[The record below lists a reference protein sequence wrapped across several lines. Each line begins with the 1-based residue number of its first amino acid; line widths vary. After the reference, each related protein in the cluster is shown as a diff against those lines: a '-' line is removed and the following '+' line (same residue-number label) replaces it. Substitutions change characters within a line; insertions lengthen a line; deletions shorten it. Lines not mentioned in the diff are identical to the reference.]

1 MSTFQNISKAAMLKE
16 LLWHFNQDRIIQGA
30 YGKRGDDF
38 RGCHVGSV
46 ANSVTRANGYELPL
60 NGHKQQAEYLYGDDS
75 CEWFVKLCEKVFE
88 GLSITKSKSWV
99 IDSFAAIPEG
109 IPYQLLNSI
118 EIPIKIW
125 VLESTK
131 KTHNNKNVL
140 SATDSVI
147 SALRSGD
154 GEGLRK
160 ARKTADAA
168 SADAAYAAYA
178 ANAASAAAEPA
189 AVTDAYYAA
198 AAANAASAT
207 TAAVYYANANAAAV
221 YYAANAASAR
231 VEFYVDLSE
240 FIILQLKEIN
250 K

>member
-16 LLWHFNQDRIIQGA
+16 LLWHFNQDRIIQGD

-168 SADAAYAAYA
+168 SADAASGDAAYAAYA

-207 TAAVYYANANAAAV
+207 
-221 YYAANAASAR
+221 SAR

>member
-1 MSTFQNISKAAMLKE
+1 MKGVINK
-16 LLWHFNQDRIIQGA
+16 FN
-30 YGKRGDDF
+30 
-38 RGCHVGSV
+38 
-46 ANSVTRANGYELPL
+46 P
-60 NGHKQQAEYLYGDDS
+60 
-75 CEWFVKLCEKVFE
+75 
-88 GLSITKSKSWV
+88 TK
-99 IDSFAAIPEG
+99 
-109 IPYQLLNSI
+109 I

-168 SADAAYAAYA
+168 VTDAAYAAYA

-207 TAAVYYANANAAAV
+207 TANANAAAAV
-221 YYAANAASAR
+221 YYAADAASAR